1 MKEVFISYKA
11 EEYNEAMAVKQVLE
25 ANGISCWMAP
35 ESISGGSNYAS
46 EIPRAIRECT
56 VFVLILSEQAQQ
68 SRWVPKELDRAINCG
83 KTVLPFML
91 ENCPLKDDFNFYL
104 TNVQRYEAYA
114 NKSRALEQM
123 VKEIKALIDA
133 GRRGEEEDCASLSPL
148 PKEEAPPYEE
158 KKEAR
163 SESAEKREGAP
174 SFEETKRSSAKE
186 EERSAPALKKEERSV
201 PVKEVPAKK
210 APVKEVPA
218 QKVPAGKTA
227 EKKKKRRTGL
237 VVGAIGAV
245 VLCLLLALSGC
256 IALAM
261 QLDIIDRKITVGG
274 ERYSVNDLSPE
285 FYGVRFTPDEAKKL
299 ALFDEAHS
307 LYFEGCTFE
316 KGALALL
323 KLENISTLSLID
335 CGVDD
340 AALAELALD
349 GATRLI
355 DLRLDGNGSLGD
367 LSPLAALKEEL
378 YVLSFKGCAVKSESL
393 SFLKDAEDLYALYAD
408 ENGLED
414 LSFLGEVEGLTTL
427 SVSANNLKS
436 LRGIERCIRLEVL
449 NAENNAAL
457 STPEGLEN
465 ATLLRKVDLSGC
477 SISLF
482 GFLAKSSEKLESL
495 DLSGNP
501 VSELSFLEGCGGLR
515 ELHLD
520 GCGITSAEELAG
532 CGALQIL
539 TLKGNDLVCLQGLEG
554 CKELIRLDLSENEG
568 LSSIEGLPMKE
579 GQRLWLDLSDCALTQ
594 VCLPEG
600 EQTFYELLD
609 LGGNE
614 LADLSFL
621 GRLEGSELVFSHS
634 GEADYGSIADCG
646 FYTIT
651 LLDCP
656 LDRQVE
662 AEEKLGSYRV
672 TFMTG
677 EEYHAAQKEG

>member
-11 EEYNEAMAVKQVLE
+11 EEYNEAMTVKQVLE

-133 GRRGEEEDCASLSPL
+133 GRRGEEEDGASLSAL

-174 SFEETKRSSAKE
+174 SFEETKRSSSKE

-201 PVKEVPAKK
+201 PVKEAPAKK
-210 APVKEVPA
+210 APVKEAPA
-218 QKVPAGKTA
+218 KKVPAGKTA

-285 FYGVRFTPDEAKKL
+285 FYGLRFTTDEAKKL
-299 ALFDEAHS
+299 PYCTKRGLKEGDFTYIVYTDKTARISKYSGSTEDLIIPEKIDGYTVTGIHS
-307 LYFEGCTFE
+307 TCFEE
-316 KGALALL
+316 
-323 KLENISTLSLID
+323 
-335 CGVDD
+335 
-340 AALAELALD
+340 
-349 GATRLI
+349 
-355 DLRLDGNGSLGD
+355 NGSLVKVTLPKTLKTIGREAFLNSSISELVI
-367 LSPLAALKEEL
+367 LSPEVRVADSA
-378 YVLSFKGCAVKSESL
+378 FKGCVSLSKMTFEGYFADLGHGSFSATHVENIRLSPKADAIRDSALAQTEVKITDFTQFDYIGDSALAYTSLNASLNLTGVKEIGFGAFYRAGVLEADVTNVERIDAYAFNLNGNLDSKNVKGLSTVKSI
-393 SFLKDAEDLYALYAD
+393 DP
-408 ENGLED
+408 
-414 LSFLGEVEGLTTL
+414 
-427 SVSANNLKS
+427 
-436 LRGIERCIRLEVL
+436 
-449 NAENNAAL
+449 AAFDF
-457 STPEGLEN
+457 N
-465 ATLLRKVDLSGC
+465 V
-477 SISLF
+477 
-482 GFLAKSSEKLESL
+482 
-495 DLSGNP
+495 
-501 VSELSFLEGCGGLR
+501 
-515 ELHLD
+515 
-520 GCGITSAEELAG
+520 
-532 CGALQIL
+532 
-539 TLKGNDLVCLQGLEG
+539 
-554 CKELIRLDLSENEG
+554 
-568 LSSIEGLPMKE
+568 
-579 GQRLWLDLSDCALTQ
+579 TQ
-594 VCLPEG
+594 
-600 EQTFYELLD
+600 
-609 LGGNE
+609 
-614 LADLSFL
+614 
-621 GRLEGSELVFSHS
+621 
-634 GEADYGSIADCG
+634 
-646 FYTIT
+646 
-651 LLDCP
+651 
-656 LDRQVE
+656 
-662 AEEKLGSYRV
+662 
-672 TFMTG
+672 
-677 EEYHAAQKEG
+677 